1 MDMIDF
7 MALCSDV
14 ETDDGKTETMSP
26 WPRFMQDEIWADRV
40 KFRRMLKEG
49 MGKYRDL
56 YETHGAAF
64 VEWWMGLAPAE
75 RKRVFQMPNEELR
88 VQFSTVFDFKTAYQV
103 VMCSV
108 LEQVTKFGDT
118 GYKADGATDC
128 EIFLEEHLRFTKG
141 AWVVAEEL
149 YSSDEGCDMFFG
161 MLMQLGGSHLLPVR
175 SRALRK
181 KSADAKRAAEAA
193 GGAGAR
199 AGSRE
204 EDDEEDN
211 AEDEAGDESKSAKP
225 ETGSQSFRADR
236 RLVRLLIFRYYADM
250 AWNRF
255 KRFNVSQTRQHAA
268 TVEQRAVVEAK
279 GE

>member
-1 MDMIDF
+1 
-7 MALCSDV
+7 
-14 ETDDGKTETMSP
+14 MSP

-56 YETHGAAF
+56 YETHGPAF
-64 VEWWMGLAPAE
+64 VEWWMGMAPSE

-141 AWVVAEEL
+141 AWVVTEEL

-161 MLMQLGGSHLLPVR
+161 MLMQLGGNHLLPVR
-175 SRALRK
+175 PRELRK
-181 KSADAKRAAEAA
+181 KAADAKRAAEASSST
-193 GGAGAR
+193 GA
-199 AGSRE
+199 SNRE
-204 EDDEEDN
+204 EDDDEDN
-211 AEDEAGDESKSAKP
+211 AEDDVGGEGDESKSGKP
-225 ETGSQSFRADR
+225 EAGSQSFRADR

-255 KRFNVSQTRQHAA
+255 KRFNASQTRQHAA
-268 TVEQRAVVEAK
+268 VIERLVVETK
-279 GE
+279 GETGCIP